1 MEVIDAVLSAP
12 VLFGLVVTASLVLV
26 ARAVISLLDKA
37 PPLRVQLDK
46 VNKQLSS
53 VHDGIPKKRAEISGL
68 QEELNPLK

>member
-1 MEVIDAVLSAP
+1 MRVIDAILSTP
-12 VLFGLVVTASLVLV
+12 VLFGLVVAASFFLM

-53 VHDGIPKKRAEISGL
+53 VHDGIPKSG
-68 QEELNPLK
+68 